1 MRMDK
6 LTTKFQAALAEAQS
20 LAVGRDHQ
28 FIEPEHLLVAMLD
41 QEGGGVR
48 QLLQH
53 AGVNVNYLRSQL
65 GEALD
70 HIAQVEGAA
79 GDVQI
84 SNDLGRLLN
93 VTDKLA
99 QKRKDQYIS
108 SELFVLALASD
119 DKARAATIVKRAG
132 ADKAALE
139 HAIEEVR
146 GGENVSDPNAEDQR
160 QALDKYTIDLTERA
174 EQGKVDPV
182 IGRDDEIR
190 RTVQVLQRRT
200 KNNPVLIGEPGVG
213 KTAIV
218 EGLARRIVEGDVPET
233 LKDKR
238 VVSLDVSARH
248 LHERPG
254 AAPPAAVPSVDGTA
268 AGPVG
273 DARVSAE
280 VVRDVDGAGRPLP
293 VDGYDAPARWSTAA
307 VVASSMMG
315 WLEAAAASVVLNVNV
330 PNVPFDQLAGMQ
342 AATLAPFGR
351 VRAAVVESAE
361 HRGRVQM
368 ELRPSEE
375 ELPVDCDT
383 ALVDQGFVA
392 VTALS
397 GIGRDPSVDLSDLL
411 DDVLIGGG
419 RTA

>member
-1 MRMDK
+1 MRVLVTNDDGVESPG
-6 LTTKFQAALAEAQS
+6 LHELAQS
-20 LAVGRDHQ
+20 LAACGHDLVVAAPDRDMSGSSAAIGQVHIDEHIDAEPAELPGLDGVPAYAVDGPPGLCVFAARLGGFGPPPDLIVSGINPGANTGRAVLHSGT
-28 FIEPEHLLVAMLD
+28 V
-41 QEGGGVR
+41 
-48 QLLQH
+48 
-53 AGVNVNYLRSQL
+53 
-65 GEALD
+65 
-70 HIAQVEGAA
+70 GAA
-79 GDVQI
+79 
-84 SNDLGRLLN
+84 L
-93 VTDKLA
+93 TA
-99 QKRKDQYIS
+99 
-108 SELFVLALASD
+108 ASF
-119 DKARAATIVKRAG
+119 G
-132 ADKAALE
+132 C
-139 HAIEEVR
+139 R
-146 GGENVSDPNAEDQR
+146 GIA
-160 QALDKYTIDLTERA
+160 
-174 EQGKVDPV
+174 
-182 IGRDDEIR
+182 
-190 RTVQVLQRRT
+190 
-200 KNNPVLIGEPGVG
+200 
-213 KTAIV
+213 
-218 EGLARRIVEGDVPET
+218 
-233 LKDKR
+233 
-238 VVSLDVSARH
+238 VSLDVSARH

-361 HRGRVQM
+361 QRGRVQM